1 MTPRGLGRHVIAWV
15 VAGGAG
21 SIMFWLF
28 QVLTGGATI
37 TAFMGD
43 QIVSAGG
50 YPTPMAV
57 PLGWAVHLGVSLSYA
72 LLFAVVAAAAERASP
87 AVAASV
93 TLLAALVLGWIT
105 AVIAPP
111 AISVTIGILSGHGWP
126 SEMLPL
132 NFELGSPLW
141 NHLIFFL
148 LNWIIQVLGPRV
160 FSQPAAARQP

>member
-1 MTPRGLGRHVIAWV
+1 MTSHGLGRHVIAWV
-15 VAGGAG
+15 VAGVAG
-21 SIMFWLF
+21 SVAFWLF

-50 YPTPMAV
+50 YPTSMAAPV
-57 PLGWAVHLGVSLSYA
+57 GWAVHLGVSLSYA
-72 LLFAVVAAAAERASP
+72 LLFGVVAAAAGRASP

-105 AVIAPP
+105 AAIAPP
-111 AISVTIGILSGHGWP
+111 AISVTIGLLSGHGWP
-126 SEMLPL
+126 SELFPL
-132 NFELGSPLW
+132 NFELGPPLW
-141 NHLIFFL
+141 NHVIFFL

-160 FSQPAAARQP
+160 FSGPTAARPP